1 MTNESNLL
9 PFAIF
14 LQSPKISFSFY
25 TYIYAYIYASR
36 FSLHIYKF
44 VLRYIPITV
53 MNYLCNIFYWTLKH
67 RELEDGTVIKLV
79 DDLTSSVSSPLEID
93 KDEQDSFMNL

>member
-1 MTNESNLL
+1 
-9 PFAIF
+9 
-14 LQSPKISFSFY
+14 
-25 TYIYAYIYASR
+25 
-36 FSLHIYKF
+36 
-44 VLRYIPITV
+44 